1 MEGKIFLM
9 VKKISFVYGS
19 NFILGILGI
28 ISVPILLNNLGLESY
43 GVYAIYLMLG
53 SYFTIF
59 ELGVIKHITRLII
72 LEDENINKTI
82 SAFYIGTVIFII
94 IFTPFIFLIINYIL
108 NGDNSLAL
116 LVTIFSVLEYI
127 FFLPTKINIAY
138 SKAGKKFEK
147 ISVFNLYSGFFRYA
161 VLIIGSYLFEEI
173 AIILFLL
180 MTRRLL
186 DIKLSKKILNE
197 SNSVFNFRSINKKQ
211 FSYVVNIYKESIFL
225 SATQIMQINF
235 SGLVIMIISKRYG
248 VETLGLFRSTF
259 DILSKIWFISNGLGT
274 VVFPYFANEKFKMT
288 NGYYFLVSWFFYS
301 FVAVMLYYSLPF
313 INENLLNGEL
323 NLFEDNLL
331 YLWISAVVLLTAQF
345 NLSYEFLQAKGR
357 YKLLFSISL
366 FVSILFVFLSSIV
379 SVLNLNLNYLVSSWA
394 LCLFIQTVGFEFY
407 TLNKSPKYLIYII
420 SFSVS
425 WIIFSRIWMG

>member
-1 MEGKIFLM
+1 ML
-9 VKKISFVYGS
+9 KKISFVYGS
-19 NFILGILGI
+19 NLILGILGI

-53 SYFTIF
+53 SYFAIF

-72 LEDENINKTI
+72 LEDEEISQTI
-82 SAFYIGTVIFII
+82 STFYVGTIMFII
-94 IFTPFIFLIINYIL
+94 FFTPFIFLIITYIL
-108 NGDNSLAL
+108 NGDDSLAL
-116 LVTIFSVLEYI
+116 LVTMFSVLEYI

-138 SKAGKKFEK
+138 SKARKKFEK

-180 MTRRLL
+180 MIRRLL
-186 DIKLSKKILNE
+186 DIKLSRKILNE
-197 SNSVFNFRSINKKQ
+197 SNGVFKIKKINKKQ
-211 FSYVVNIYKESIFL
+211 FSYVLNIYKESIFL

-259 DILSKIWFISNGLGT
+259 DILSKVWFISNGLGT
-274 VVFPYFANEKFKMT
+274 VVFPYFASEKFKMT
-288 NGYYFLVSWFFYS
+288 NGYYFLVSWLFYS
-301 FVAVMLYYSLPF
+301 FVAVILYQSLPF
-313 INENLLNGEL
+313 VNENLLNGEL
-323 NLFEDNLL
+323 NLFEDSLL
-331 YLWISAVVLLTAQF
+331 YVCISAVVLLTAQF

-366 FVSILFVFLSSIV
+366 FVSILFVILSSIV
-379 SVLNLNLNYLVSSWA
+379 AVLNLNLNYLVSSWA

-407 TLNKSPKYLIYII
+407 TLDKNPKYLIYII
-420 SFSVS
+420 CFSVS
-425 WIIFSRIWMG
+425 CIILSISWMN